1 MRTKEASSV
10 ADLLFGQTR
19 RAVLGLLYGHAD
31 EAFYLRQ
38 IARTIGASVGAVQRE
53 VRQLSDADLISRSTR
68 GNQVIYRANPK
79 SPIFSELKSLI
90 LKTAGVHD
98 VIHET
103 LLPLGDGVR
112 LAFVYGSIARQQENA
127 GSDVDLMV
135 IGEASFGEIV
145 SRLQP
150 AQKTLGREINPTV
163 YAPGEF
169 RRKVRRG
176 NHFLSTVLESKK
188 LFVIGDERELARMAA
203 KRLAQITP
211 KQPRRDQK
219 SIAHL

>member
-1 MRTKEASSV
+1 
-10 ADLLFGQTR
+10 
-19 RAVLGLLYGHAD
+19 
-31 EAFYLRQ
+31 
-38 IARTIGASVGAVQRE
+38 
-53 VRQLSDADLISRSTR
+53 
-68 GNQVIYRANPK
+68 
-79 SPIFSELKSLI
+79 
-90 LKTAGVHD
+90 
-98 VIHET
+98 
-103 LLPLGDGVR
+103 
-112 LAFVYGSIARQQENA
+112 
-127 GSDVDLMV
+127 MV

-211 KQPRRDQK
+211 KQPRRNNK
-219 SIAHL
+219 SVAHL